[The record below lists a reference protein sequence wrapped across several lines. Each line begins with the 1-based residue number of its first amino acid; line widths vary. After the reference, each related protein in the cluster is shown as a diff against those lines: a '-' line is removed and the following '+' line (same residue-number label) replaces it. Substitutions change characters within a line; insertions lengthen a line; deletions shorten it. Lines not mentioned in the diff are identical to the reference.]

1 MKFDIIYY
9 LMKIP
14 LVSIGL
20 PTYNRA
26 KDLEVCLANVTNL
39 KYRNIEVIISDN
51 NSSDNTKNICNTF
64 CQKDKRIRYYRQKI
78 NIGVHKNSNF
88 VLAKAK
94 GKYFFWAS
102 DDDLRDGQY
111 LSKLVPLLEKNPQ
124 ATLAITDTKLFT
136 KGHSAQIPIFFKSNS
151 HPPIQLLTYLL
162 HPECV
167 SVLLYGLHRLDKKF
181 VQQHN
186 EIIQEKRF
194 FNIKGYDNSFAVY
207 VLLRGDL
214 IYLPQN
220 LFSIRDNGM
229 YLSVYHDISK
239 LKLSKLFFRRVQCY
253 ALFPIMFFYDWLY
266 GTLHVFKSSFSIS
279 LKLVFTLCI
288 FLKFIFDLILYTY
301 SIIKGILVLFLGLI
315 KKIIHF

>member
-1 MKFDIIYY
+1 MK
-9 LMKIP
+9 MP

-26 KDLEVCLANVTNL
+26 SDLDACLANLTKLNY
-39 KYRNIEVIISDN
+39 KNIEIIISDN
-51 NSSDNTKNICNTF
+51 NSSDNTKNVCNVF

-88 VLAKAK
+88 VLAKAT

-102 DDDLRDGQY
+102 DDDFRSEQY
-111 LSKLVPLLEKNPQ
+111 ISKLVPLLEKNPQ

-136 KGHSAQIPIFFKSNS
+136 KDQSAQIPIFLKSNS
-151 HPPIQLLTYLL
+151 HAPMQLLTYLL

-186 EIIQEKRF
+186 NIIQEKRF

-214 IYLPQN
+214 IYLPQH

-229 YLSVYHDISK
+229 YLSVYHDISN
-239 LKLSKLFFRRVQCY
+239 LKLSKLFFERVRRY

-266 GTLHVFKSSFSIS
+266 GTLHIFKSSLSIS
-279 LKLVFTLCI
+279 LKSLCVIFI
-288 FLKFIFDLILYTY
+288 FLKLIYDFILYIY
-301 SIIKGILVLFLGLI
+301 SIVKGIIVLLLGLI
-315 KKIIHF
+315 KKVIRF